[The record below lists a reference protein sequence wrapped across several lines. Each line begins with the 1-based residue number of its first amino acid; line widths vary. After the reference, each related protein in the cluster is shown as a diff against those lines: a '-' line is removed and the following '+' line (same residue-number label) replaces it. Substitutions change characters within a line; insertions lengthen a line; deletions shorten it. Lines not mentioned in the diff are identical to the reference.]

1 MLNRILRMFE
11 QTDAITVLKEKLE
24 PTDLQSLLLE
34 IFRVRAGNVTIPK
47 LLWQYQN
54 NRFVT
59 PSTVDYRKILELDT
73 LAFSLLPAGY
83 QALEL
88 APVSP
93 LGTCS
98 ALAPTDQNKVL
109 STIRNTEVNADSTN
123 SLALEYAAQRRQQ
136 KNSVEN
142 LKLAASQRVVRAQ
155 KFTNVKGVLAHFR
168 LLSLCSGGQRKVGI
182 SAELEAVTEQ
192 LHYYLKL
199 LAAVEQ
205 MAIFAP
211 SPRIDI
217 LVYDEQWLEAI
228 AKYFTY
234 STVAG
239 TRISVQL
246 FEGKQSYYQLLRYN
260 IYATNTLGE
269 EYFLCDGGFTDW
281 TRRLLGNNKEW
292 FLISGVGTE
301 RLITCFE
308 ENYHGEID

>member
-1 MLNRILRMFE
+1 MLSRIFKIFE
-11 QTDAITVLKEKLE
+11 QTDAITVLKEKLT

-34 IFRVRAGNVTIPK
+34 VFRARAGKVTIPK
-47 LLWQYQN
+47 LLWQYEN

-59 PSTVDYRKILELDT
+59 PSAVDYRKILELDT
-73 LAFSLLPAGY
+73 LAFSLLPEGY

-98 ALAPTDQNKVL
+98 ALAPADQNKVL
-109 STIRNTEVNADSTN
+109 STIRNIEVSADSTN
-123 SLALEYAAQRRQQ
+123 SLALEYAAQRRQK
-136 KNSVEN
+136 KNSGEN

-155 KFTNVKGVLAHFR
+155 KFAEAKGVLAHFR
-168 LLSLCSGGQRKVGI
+168 LLSLCSGGLRKAGI
-182 SAELEAVTEQ
+182 SAELEAVSEQ
-192 LHYYLKL
+192 LQYYSKL
-199 LAAVEQ
+199 FATVSQLAI
-205 MAIFAP
+205 MAH
-211 SPRIDI
+211 SPRVDI
-217 LVYDEQWLEAI
+217 LVYDERLVEAV
-228 AKYFTY
+228 AKYFAD

-239 TRISVQL
+239 MRISVRL

-281 TRRLLGNNKEW
+281 TKLLLGNNKQW

-308 ENYHGEID
+308 EN